1 MNVIGECRYR
11 ETHQA
16 TYIYRKKNREKN
28 RDEEMMTNIVD
39 AVCSRLVYI
48 YAVSELHCAL
58 DGTIAIAGL
67 ALSSY
72 ILDLKYK
79 YVLCL
84 A

>member
-1 MNVIGECRYR
+1 
-11 ETHQA
+11 
-16 TYIYRKKNREKN
+16 
-28 RDEEMMTNIVD
+28 MMTNIVD